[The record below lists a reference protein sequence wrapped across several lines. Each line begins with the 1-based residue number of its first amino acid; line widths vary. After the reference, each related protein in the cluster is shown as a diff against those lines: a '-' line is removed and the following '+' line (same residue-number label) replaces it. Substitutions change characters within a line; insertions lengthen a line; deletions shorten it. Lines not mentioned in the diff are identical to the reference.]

1 MKTKIYKTLILINLT
16 TLAVVA
22 VETILKVWI

>member
-1 MKTKIYKTLILINLT
+1 MKTRIYKILILINLT
-16 TLAVVA
+16 TLTVVA